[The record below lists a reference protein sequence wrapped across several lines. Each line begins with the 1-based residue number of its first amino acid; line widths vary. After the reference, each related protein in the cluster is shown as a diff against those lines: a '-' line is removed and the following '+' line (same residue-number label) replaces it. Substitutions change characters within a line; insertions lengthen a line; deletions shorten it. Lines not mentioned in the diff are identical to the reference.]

1 MTTPALIGI
10 ENVLSD
16 DETSIL
22 WDLGTELSNRRPA
35 HWESELYYTGQQ
47 RLRNIGIAI
56 PPHMAKIDTAM
67 GWPRI
72 VADSLEERLD
82 VQAFRYPNAATG
94 DDYLTELWTANN
106 LAEESQ
112 LAHLDA
118 VIYGHAFVVVGTN
131 DDDKTHPFITV
142 ESPLYMAM
150 AWDARERRVTAALR
164 VYTDDGLNLCTL
176 YLPDSTITLELGS
189 NGGLTVVDRDDH
201 NQGVVP
207 VVRMA
212 NRQRISDRAGSSEIT
227 PEIRAI
233 TDACMRTLLGVEVA
247 REFYSAPQ
255 RYILGA
261 PESAFQDSQ
270 GNPRSAWE
278 TYIGRVLALER
289 DEDGNAPTVGQFD
302 PYTPAAYTSVVEL
315 YGKLIVAQTGL
326 PPQYLGLTYENPASA
341 DAIQMGE
348 QRLVKRAERRQRAF
362 GGAWESAMRL
372 ALQWAGQSPDGA
384 NQIQTLWRDAS
395 TPTLAAQVDATVKLV
410 QAGILPA
417 TSDVTLELAGF
428 DPATRTR
435 IAKDQRTA
443 QAQAARTAMLAG
455 IQGQPVPGAANDAQA
470 ANQPQPKGIPGN
482 DPSSRPV
489 GG

>member
-1 MTTPALIGI
+1 MTAPALIG
-10 ENVLSD
+10 NGLAD
-16 DETSIL
+16 DENDIL
-22 WDLGTELSNRRPA
+22 WNLATDLSTRRA
-35 HWESELYYTGQQ
+35 EHWQSDLYYTGQQ

-82 VQAFRYPNAATG
+82 VQTFRYSNADTG
-94 DDYLTELWTANN
+94 DSYLSELWQANN
-106 LAEESQ
+106 LDEESQ

-118 VIYGHAFVVVGTN
+118 IVYGHSFVVVGTN
-131 DDDKTHPFITV
+131 DADPSHPLITV

-150 AWDARERRVTAALR
+150 DWDARERRVTAALR
-164 VYTDDGLNLCTL
+164 VYTDDGLNMCTL
-176 YLPDSTITLELGS
+176 YLPDSTVTLELGD

-201 NQGVVP
+201 NQHVVP
-207 VVRMA
+207 VVRLA
-212 NRQRISDRAGSSEIT
+212 NRQRIADRHGASEIS

-261 PESAFQDSQ
+261 PESAFQDAQ

-302 PYTPAAYTSVVEL
+302 PYTPSAYTSVVEM
-315 YGKLIVAQTGL
+315 YGKLVIAQTGL

-341 DAIQMGE
+341 DAIRMGE

-362 GGAWESAMRL
+362 SGAWESSMRL
-372 ALQWAGQSPDGA
+372 ALQWAGQPVDPSNP
-384 NQIQTLWRDAS
+384 IQTLWRDAS

-410 QAGILPA
+410 QAGVIPA
-417 TSDVTLELAGF
+417 DSDVTLEMAGF
-428 DPATRTR
+428 DPATRAR
-435 IAKDQRTA
+435 IAKDKRRA
-443 QAQAARTAMLAG
+443 DAQAARAALTAQV
-455 IQGQPVPGAANDAQA
+455 QGLPTPTPQNAAQPVKGVPGA
-470 ANQPQPKGIPGN
+470 
-482 DPSSRPV
+482 DPSAAATR
-489 GG
+489 